1 MGEGDVVLGVQ
12 STRIVYARQP
22 LIILRRAPF
31 GKSAFLLTTGVNLST
46 LDTMHDL
53 FNVESFGFQILAM
66 ASTALLCLLLGI
78 ERYFHQKNA
87 GVKTH
92 VLVGLGACLFTLV
105 SGFGFAGATGAV
117 DPSRI
122 AAQIVSGIGFLGAGL
137 IFVNNDTVK
146 GLTTAATIWVS
157 AAIGMACGAGLV
169 PLAFATIA
177 IHYVLIFL
185 VWPLVARLP
194 ASHRHD
200 RTVIEYEIGHGTMPA
215 ILVEASRHGYKAT
228 VKSTA
233 PIQTEHGRG
242 MRVVMHFEGPH
253 PQDRLIHEIAEIE
266 GVYAVDRVEQ
276 GGLE

>member
-1 MGEGDVVLGVQ
+1 
-12 STRIVYARQP
+12 
-22 LIILRRAPF
+22 
-31 GKSAFLLTTGVNLST
+31 
-46 LDTMHDL
+46 MHDL

-177 IHYVLIFL
+177 IHYVLFFSSGHWWL
-185 VWPLVARLP
+185 VCPL
-194 ASHRHD
+194 
-200 RTVIEYEIGHGTMPA
+200 
-215 ILVEASRHGYKAT
+215 AT
-228 VKSTA
+228 ATTA
-233 PIQTEHGRG
+233 P
-242 MRVVMHFEGPH
+242 
-253 PQDRLIHEIAEIE
+253 
-266 GVYAVDRVEQ
+266 
-276 GGLE
+276 